1 MPRTVY
7 GAAARAAED
16 EKAKAKK
23 QATHR
28 EAVARIIRSEAA
40 MQGLRT
46 DKAIAET
53 VGLRMDTFRK
63 TMNGDVMWTL
73 EKLMAVCDGL
83 GLSSETRASL
93 LGGGRR

>member
-7 GAAARAAED
+7 GAAARAAEA
-16 EKAKAKK
+16 EKAKEKK
-23 QATHR
+23 QASHR
-28 EAVARIIRSEAA
+28 ETVARIIRAEAA

-46 DKAIAET
+46 DKSIAQA
-53 VGLRMDTFRK
+53 VGLGMDTFRK

-83 GLSSETRASL
+83 GLNNETRAAI
-93 LGGGRR
+93 LGGRT

>member
-7 GAAARAAED
+7 GAAARAAEA
-16 EKAKAKK
+16 EKARMNK
-23 QATHR
+23 QAAHR

-40 MQGLRT
+40 LQGLRT
-46 DKAIAET
+46 DKAIAEA

-83 GLSSETRASL
+83 GLNNDVRASI
-93 LGGGRR
+93 LGGGT